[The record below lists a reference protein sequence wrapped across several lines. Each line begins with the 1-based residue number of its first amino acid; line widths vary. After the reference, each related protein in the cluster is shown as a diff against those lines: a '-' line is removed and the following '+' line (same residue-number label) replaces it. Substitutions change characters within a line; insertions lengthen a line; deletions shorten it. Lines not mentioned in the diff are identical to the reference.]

1 MRTTLTLDPDVAAQ
15 LQRLRR
21 RDDRAFKEIVNDL
34 LRQGLRASEASGDRR
49 KRFTTPTANLGE
61 PLIDI
66 TSVSEAIAIA
76 EGEDHK

>member
-15 LQRLRR
+15 IERLRGE
-21 RDDRAFKEIVNDL
+21 DDRTFKEIVNDL
-34 LRQGLRASEASGDRR
+34 LRRGLRARQPSGKAR
-49 KRFTTPTANLGE
+49 KRYTTPTADLGE

-76 EGEDHK
+76 EGDDHR

>member
-15 LQRLRR
+15 LERLRK

-34 LRQGLRASEASGDRR
+34 LRQGLRASEASGGRR

-76 EGEDHK
+76 EGEEHK